1 MRKSK
6 VWKVGMLDIYSCD
19 LRFCSRQGH
28 LGGLASRGLPV
39 EYSWGALAKISD
51 NGHISHLFFPDV
63 KGMEMVKATKND
75 VHQVWQILER
85 LTINVP
91 GNTRVTIAGGR
102 REEPKTTWEEAYK
115 EGMNFFC

>member
-19 LRFCSRQGH
+19 LRSCSIQGH
-28 LGGLASRGLPV
+28 LGGLALRGLPV

-51 NGHISHLFFPDV
+51 NGHISHLSFPYV
-63 KGMEMVKATKND
+63 KGMDMATKND
-75 VHQVWQILER
+75 VHHVWQILER
-85 LTINVP
+85 LTSNVP

-102 REEPKTTWEEAYK
+102 REEPKTTWEEAYE

>member
-19 LRFCSRQGH
+19 LGSCSRQGH
-28 LGGLASRGLPV
+28 HLGGLALRGLPV

-51 NGHISHLFFPDV
+51 NGHISHLCFPYV

-85 LTINVP
+85 FTSKVP

-102 REEPKTTWEEAYK
+102 
-115 EGMNFFC
+115 G

>member
-28 LGGLASRGLPV
+28 LRDPSRGLPV

-51 NGHISHLFFPDV
+51 NGHISTLFFPRV

-85 LTINVP
+85 LTSNVP
-91 GNTRVTIAGGR
+91 GNTRMTIAGGR

>member
-1 MRKSK
+1 M
-6 VWKVGMLDIYSCD
+6 
-19 LRFCSRQGH
+19 
-28 LGGLASRGLPV
+28 

-51 NGHISHLFFPDV
+51 NGYISTLFFPRV
-63 KGMEMVKATKND
+63 KGMDNVKATKND

>member
-1 MRKSK
+1 M
-6 VWKVGMLDIYSCD
+6 
-19 LRFCSRQGH
+19 
-28 LGGLASRGLPV
+28 

-51 NGHISHLFFPDV
+51 NGHISTLFFPRV

-75 VHQVWQILER
+75 VHHVWQILER

-102 REEPKTTWEEAYK
+102 REEPKTTWEEAY
-115 EGMNFFC
+115 EAGMNFFC